1 MSTLKE
7 YQDQEKDRQVVA
19 GESDDHY
26 KSVNLPGDRT
36 MTVDTEGVRQRIA
49 AMKVEKDKPNHEVKK

>member
-7 YQDQEKDRQVVA
+7 YQDQEKERQEVA
-19 GESDDHY
+19 GETNQHY
-26 KSVNLPGDRT
+26 LSVNLPGDRS
-36 MTVDTEGVRQRIA
+36 MTVETESVRARIA